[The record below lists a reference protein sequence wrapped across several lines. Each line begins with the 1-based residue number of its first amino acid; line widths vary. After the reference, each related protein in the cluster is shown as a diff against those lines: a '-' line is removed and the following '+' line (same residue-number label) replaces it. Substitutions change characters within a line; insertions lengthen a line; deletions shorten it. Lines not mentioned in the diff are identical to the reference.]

1 MNPSFI
7 FYPDMTHTFLSYAE
21 KTNVSNQKV
30 LLLID
35 NLRRGLSEE
44 DLLKKQAKYIK
55 WNFQKQK
62 NLLTCQCIMIRIQ
75 CLANLSAKGNLYG
88 HFINDWNLI
97 AASC

>member
-35 NLRRGLSEE
+35 DLRRGLSEE

-55 WNFQKQK
+55 WNF
-62 NLLTCQCIMIRIQ
+62 
-75 CLANLSAKGNLYG
+75 
-88 HFINDWNLI
+88 I
-97 AASC
+97 ARSTILV